1 MDHYFAQDI
10 APSFSISDPQ
20 SINALATVTTKS
32 GMIPTQ
38 VKTMLNSGATSRDPA
53 LVVPMANSTASYS
66 IITRRPRQPLIR
78 ERWHFMGR
86 FTIIPALEFRR
97 IRLLIW
103 HTAVFQQDDR
113 MKQMLSTAMRDK
125 NMSQHG
131 QPLHKITP
139 AA

>member
-53 LVVPMANSTASYS
+53 LVVPMAKFYGQLFDNNPAAAATLDKGTMA
-66 IITRRPRQPLIR
+66 
-78 ERWHFMGR
+78 FMGR

-103 HTAVFQQDDR
+103 HTARYSSR
-113 MKQMLSTAMRDK
+113 MT
-125 NMSQHG
+125 G
-131 QPLHKITP
+131 
-139 AA
+139 